1 MNVYKLTTKAFEKM
15 DVLLLQSIVQ
25 LVQRQLK
32 STWTIDESADILLVD
47 VEHPEGRTFW
57 ETAPSDKLIVAYA
70 KQNVYEAKWYLQKPI
85 RVQPLVQLLNDLA
98 GFRETYPVVASQPI
112 QAVLRTKETGQ
123 TSRAVPK
130 TPVAPAPPEKTSTTI
145 YFQPTQ
151 YLIGLIHTAVSTGQV
166 IRFSY
171 AETPAIYLLPQEQRC
186 FTTTIQMTHLEMSQ
200 QTLFSVSANQIKQE
214 RLTTTELCDQ
224 IEKLALRSYPVETIL
239 WKTALVAS
247 QGRLIYKHTK
257 ETTVKLKQWPN
268 FASLPHLP
276 AHINL
281 AAFMLKK
288 TADLAT
294 IAVKT
299 QTPLPVVI
307 DFFNACKVINIVTET
322 SGGAPPLEKEI
333 TETKRDL
340 FRSILRRLGK

>member
-1 MNVYKLTTKAFEKM
+1 MNVYKLTTKALEKM
-15 DVLLLQSIVQ
+15 DVLLLQSMVQ

-32 STWTIDESADILLVD
+32 TTWTIDESADILLVD
-47 VEHPEGRTFW
+47 VEQPEGRTFW
-57 ETAPSDKLIVAYA
+57 EAAPSDKLIVAYA

-85 RVQPLVQLLNDLA
+85 RVQPLVQLLNDLGSFCDTHPGA
-98 GFRETYPVVASQPI
+98 TCPPI
-112 QAVLRTKETGQ
+112 QPVLRAKETGQ
-123 TSRAVPK
+123 TSRTVPK
-130 TPVAPAPPEKTSTTI
+130 PPVASEKTSTAI
-145 YFQPTQ
+145 HFQPSQ

-171 AETPAIYLLPQEQRC
+171 AESPAIYLLPQEQRC
-186 FTTTIQMTHLEMSQ
+186 FTTTIPMTHLEMSQ
-200 QTLFSVSANQIKQE
+200 HTLFSVSANQIKQE
-214 RLTTTELCDQ
+214 RLTATELCDQ
-224 IEKLALRSYPVETIL
+224 IEKLALRNYPVETIL

-247 QGRLIYKHTK
+247 QGRLIYKHSK
-257 ETTVKLKQWPN
+257 ETIVKLKQWPN

-294 IAVKT
+294 IAFKT

-307 DFFNACKVINIVTET
+307 DFFNACKVIDLVTET
-322 SGGAPPLEKEI
+322 GGGESPLEKDI
-333 TETKRDL
+333 TESKRDL